1 MTLSLGKVT
10 SSFRSVKQSRERK
23 SMTHTFVTEARGQP
37 DKPKVT
43 FYNADEEVHKTPAND
58 ETSVY
63 SDFELRTPIVLDDAE
78 LKEKLR
84 EIRSACDIRLGSDS
98 LADRNWTVVFR
109 WVRTKQDSASRIQAA
124 FRGEMARRKIG
135 ESILLERERRKA
147 MSDTMNEDTDDEV
160 EEDGEEVQSLASTHL
175 ASEKDLE
182 EYGMLSPHDAKDS
195 ELPNFTLGDNDAD
208 MKYNAYEA
216 QKRFL
221 HFHEKQAHVHD
232 EVYLAGEACF

>member
-1 MTLSLGKVT
+1 MTLSLGKAT

-23 SMTHTFVTEARGQP
+23 SITHTFVTEAREQP

-43 FYNADEEVHKTPAND
+43 FYIADEEVHETPAND
-58 ETSVY
+58 QTSVD
-63 SDFELRTPIVLDDAE
+63 SDFELSTPIVLDDAE

-84 EIRSACDIRLGSDS
+84 EMRSACDIRLGSDS
-98 LADRNWTVVFR
+98 LADRNWTVVFG

-160 EEDGEEVQSLASTHL
+160 EEDAEEVQSLASTQL

-182 EYGMLSPHDAKDS
+182 EYGMLSPHDASDS

-221 HFHEKQAHVHD
+221 HFHEKQAHVQD
-232 EVYLAGEACF
+232 EVYLAGEVCF